1 MHKYSSFYLS
11 EVFKGIQ
18 KNAYIGQGAVNA
30 GADIAAAV
38 APGAATQA
46 AVSKYIPK
54 GIPAGGLKGLG
65 AGLVATTALDAVAPK
80 FNNDSYWG
88 QVGNELRSFGVNTAG
103 SAAGAAA
110 VTGGAAAL
118 PGAIQG
124 AAFDVGNK
132 LWRVGS
138 GLNSLFNPYSE
149 HNKSIAEGKERND
162 RLDKQ
167 YRERMANRK
176 PKPPATTAP
185 VGPQTLP
192 PKPPVGVPAT
202 TPATAAPIAQP
213 VASTNSVAPASVPP
227 PAPAIP
233 PVAPVAPVAV
243 PPPVTTPLPESSPV
257 SVPSPVAAPSA
268 PSNNLTPKQRMDK
281 ATVARVK
288 SQRDRAL
295 EYAGLDPKAPPQQFS
310 GFVPPA
316 QQQPAQQQPAQQPA
330 PATPPVAPAAVPPP
344 VTTPLPASS
353 PVSVPAP
360 LTSPSNNLTPKQRMD
375 KITVDRSRAQRDKA
389 LEYAGLDPKAPP
401 QQFSGFA
408 PPTQQP
414 TETNSFLPQSNPQ
427 VPQPKP
433 VAQPPTGASNPQ
445 KFNVVKTPHGT
456 VVGGNVFDK
465 LKAEG
470 KVPKDFQLTKA
481 MRTGEEALPPEI
493 QKAKDEFLRSAK
505 ATS

>member
-11 EVFKGIQ
+11 QVFSGIQ
-18 KNAYIGQGAVNA
+18 KYAYAAQGAVNA
-30 GADIAAAV
+30 TADAAEAIAPAV
-38 APGAATQA
+38 AAY
-46 AVSKYIPK
+46 KLIPK
-54 GIPAGGLKGLG
+54 GFPAGGVKGLG
-65 AGLVATTALDAVAPK
+65 AGIAATTGLEAITPK
-80 FNNDSYWG
+80 FNDDSYLG
-88 QVGNELRSFGVNTAG
+88 QVGNELRSFGVSTGGA
-103 SAAGAAA
+103 AAGAAA
-110 VTGGAAAL
+110 VSGGAAAL

-124 AAFDVGNK
+124 AAYDVGNK
-132 LWRVGS
+132 LWRVGK

-233 PVAPVAPVAV
+233 PVAPAIPPVAPVAV
-243 PPPVTTPLPESSPV
+243 PSPTTPPLPASSPV
-257 SVPSPVAAPSA
+257 SAPSPVVP
-268 PSNNLTPKQRMDK
+268 PPNNLTPKQRMDK

-288 SQRDRAL
+288 SQRDR
-295 EYAGLDPKAPPQQFS
+295 
-310 GFVPPA
+310 
-316 QQQPAQQQPAQQPA
+316 
-330 PATPPVAPAAVPPP
+330 
-344 VTTPLPASS
+344 
-353 PVSVPAP
+353 
-360 LTSPSNNLTPKQRMD
+360 
-375 KITVDRSRAQRDKA
+375 A

-465 LKAEG
+465 LRADG
-470 KVPKDFQLTKA
+470 KIPQDFQLTKE
-481 MRTGEEALPPEI
+481 MRVGQQALPPEI
-493 QKAKDEFLRSAK
+493 QKAKDEFLRNAK

>member
-65 AGLVATTALDAVAPK
+65 AGLVATTALEAVTPK

-233 PVAPVAPVAV
+233 PVAPVA
-243 PPPVTTPLPESSPV
+243 
-257 SVPSPVAAPSA
+257 
-268 PSNNLTPKQRMDK
+268 
-281 ATVARVK
+281 
-288 SQRDRAL
+288 
-295 EYAGLDPKAPPQQFS
+295 
-310 GFVPPA
+310 
-316 QQQPAQQQPAQQPA
+316 
-330 PATPPVAPAAVPPP
+330 VPPP

-353 PVSVPAP
+353 PVSAPSPVVPPPNNLPPVAPVAVPSPVTTTSPASLPVSVPAP
-360 LTSPSNNLTPKQRMD
+360 LTSPSNNF
-375 KITVDRSRAQRDKA
+375 S
-389 LEYAGLDPKAPP
+389 PP
-401 QQFSGFA
+401 V
-408 PPTQQP
+408 
-414 TETNSFLPQSNPQ
+414 NPQ

-456 VVGGNVFDK
+456 VVGGSVFDK
-465 LKAEG
+465 LKADG

>member
-11 EVFKGIQ
+11 EVLNGIH

-30 GADIAAAV
+30 GADIAGAV
-38 APGAATQA
+38 APGAAAQIA
-46 AVSKYIPK
+46 ASKYIPK
-54 GIPAGGLKGLG
+54 GIPAGGFKGLG
-65 AGLVATTALDAVAPK
+65 AGLVATTALDTIAPK

-103 SAAGAAA
+103 ASAGAAA

-149 HNKSIAEGKERND
+149 HNKSIAEGKERNA

-167 YRERMANRK
+167 YQERMANRK
-176 PKPPATTAP
+176 PKPPA
-185 VGPQTLP
+185 
-192 PKPPVGVPAT
+192 AT
-202 TPATAAPIAQP
+202 PIAQP
-213 VASTNSVAPASVPP
+213 VANMGSVSP
-227 PAPAIP
+227 PAPPIQPTEPPITAPDPTPSIP
-233 PVAPVAPVAV
+233 PVAANTGSIAPAATPTALPAATPVAVAPPATTPLPAASPVSAPSPDATPSNNLPPASPVAV
-243 PPPVTTPLPESSPV
+243 PPPVTT
-257 SVPSPVAAPSA
+257 
-268 PSNNLTPKQRMDK
+268 TP
-281 ATVARVK
+281 
-288 SQRDRAL
+288 
-295 EYAGLDPKAPPQQFS
+295 
-310 GFVPPA
+310 
-316 QQQPAQQQPAQQPA
+316 
-330 PATPPVAPAAVPPP
+330 
-344 VTTPLPASS
+344 PASS
-353 PVSVPAP
+353 PVSVPTP

-375 KITVDRSRAQRDKA
+375 KITVDRNRAQRDKA
-389 LEYAGLDPKAPP
+389 LEYAGLDPKSPP
-401 QQFSGFA
+401 KQFSGFV
-408 PPTQQP
+408 PPAQQP
-414 TETNSFLPQSNPQ
+414 AQQPAATNSFLPRVNSQA
-427 VPQPKP
+427 PQPKP
-433 VAQPPTGASNPQ
+433 VAQPPAGASNPQ

-456 VVGGNVFDK
+456 AVGGNVFDK

>member
-38 APGAATQA
+38 APGVATQA

-167 YRERMANRK
+167 HRERMANRK

-310 GFVPPA
+310 GF
-316 QQQPAQQQPAQQPA
+316 
-330 PATPPVAPAAVPPP
+330 
-344 VTTPLPASS
+344 
-353 PVSVPAP
+353 
-360 LTSPSNNLTPKQRMD
+360 
-375 KITVDRSRAQRDKA
+375 
-389 LEYAGLDPKAPP
+389 
-401 QQFSGFA
+401 A

-465 LKAEG
+465 LKADG